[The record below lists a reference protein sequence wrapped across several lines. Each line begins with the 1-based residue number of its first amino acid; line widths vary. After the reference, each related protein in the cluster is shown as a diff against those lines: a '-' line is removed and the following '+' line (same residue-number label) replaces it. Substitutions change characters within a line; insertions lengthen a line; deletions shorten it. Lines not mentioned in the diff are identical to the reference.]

1 MSESKISDSQRE
13 AQRRYDQK
21 TKMVS
26 VKYTLSE
33 LEEYMQ
39 LKEYLTKT
47 NQSMNG
53 FVKKLIREYFASGK
67 GEIYERPLE
76 EKLHRTQTYYNYKNI
91 GIDDVQ
97 PLIDCLGESV
107 TRILL
112 SRYEIIFEKMV
123 KSEKEEYE
131 AKLLVWIE
139 GVVRRGEQGEF
150 DDMRKAEKYNI
161 LKNEL
166 SALFNQKIQI
176 YVIPIT
182 LCKDLKS

>member
-39 LKEYLTKT
+39 LKEYLEKT

-53 FVKKLIREYFASGK
+53 FVKKLIRSYFVSGK

-76 EKLHRTQTYYNYKNI
+76 EKLHRTQTYHKYKNI
-91 GIDDVQ
+91 SIDDVQ
-97 PLIDCLGESV
+97 PLIDCLGKTV
-107 TRILL
+107 TQILL
-112 SRYEIIFEKMV
+112 SRYEIIFEEMV
-123 KSEKEEYE
+123 KSEREEYE
-131 AKLLVWIE
+131 TKLLIWIE
-139 GVVRRGEQGEF
+139 EVVRREEHGEF
-150 DDMRKAEKYNI
+150 ADMRKAEKYNI

-166 SALFNQKIQI
+166 SALF
-176 YVIPIT
+176 
-182 LCKDLKS
+182 S